1 MIWHEIRKAY
11 PSQWLIVEALE
22 ANTTSDYRRQIKS
35 LAVIE
40 KCSDGSMA
48 MKRYRELH
56 KQYPLREFYFLHTD
70 RSELNIRERQ
80 WIGARRGHYK
90 LTKFEPRI

>member
-1 MIWHEIRKAY
+1 MLWHEIRKVY
-11 PSQWLIVEALE
+11 PGQWLVVEALE
-22 ANTTSDYRRQIKS
+22 AYTTPDNRRQIQN

-56 KQYPLREFYFLHTD
+56 KQYPFREFYFLHTD
-70 RSELNIRERQ
+70 RSELDIRERQ
-80 WIGARRGHYK
+80 WIGVRRSSAIGA
-90 LTKFEPRI
+90 